1 MAMYKSSSFQCWSGR
16 AAWILFPKVHH
27 PDINPSPLSASEDA
41 DTLFPAYQD
50 DLPFLSF
57 ENSTFDGEG
66 NLDVFKLMV
75 GARWLDDIVAN
86 NRLNEEET

>member
-1 MAMYKSSSFQCWSGR
+1 MNKLYG
-16 AAWILFPKVHH
+16 LHGE
-27 PDINPSPLSASEDA
+27 N
-41 DTLFPAYQD
+41 AYQD

-86 NRLNEEET
+86 NRLNEEE